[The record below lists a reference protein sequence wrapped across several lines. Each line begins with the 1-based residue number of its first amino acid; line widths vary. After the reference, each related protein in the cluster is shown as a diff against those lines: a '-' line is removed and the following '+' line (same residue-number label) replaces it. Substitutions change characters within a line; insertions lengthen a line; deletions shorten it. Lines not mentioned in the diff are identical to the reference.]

1 MNPMS
6 MPVYFH
12 HVSFIK
18 RSSLEKVQYI
28 LFYVTCV
35 SQLRNDMVPKILA
48 QRINDQIDIYNAD
61 HGYSKN
67 SGKFVKEV
75 SMDDII
81 QACQEGCQEGIL
93 QISTFKDIRDRDSS
107 QSNSPEEI
115 PYMLSH
121 RREVK
126 LKNEFDKYFDKIQER
141 NKNHFN
147 IFWKIVIM
155 IVLLCL
161 SIAYI
166 LDMRNTYDLSWK
178 EYTERIKYCDKSNGE
193 RGLYILNYITNVIK
207 FREDMTPGVI
217 ANRINDVNLNYF
229 KMKDSPKADE
239 KEIEN
244 FFLRTKYAYPS
255 YERSG
260 AYTISAD
267 GAKKI
272 SEELTLKPPKEVNLK
287 WIISNMSPSTFLG
300 FLGLFIPFFAG
311 GFVFGGFLA
320 TKK

>member
-1 MNPMS
+1 MS

-12 HVSFIK
+12 HVNFIK

-35 SQLRNDMVPKILA
+35 SQLRKDMVPKILT

-75 SMDDII
+75 FVDDII
-81 QACQEGCQEGIL
+81 QACQEGCQKGIL

-115 PYMLSH
+115 PYMLSYST
-121 RREVK
+121 ETK
-126 LKNEFDKYFDKIQER
+126 LENEFNKYFDKIQSR
-141 NKNHFN
+141 NKNYFN
-147 IFWKIVIM
+147 IFWKIIIM

-166 LDMRNTYDLSWK
+166 LDMRTTYDLSWE

-207 FREDMTPGVI
+207 FREDMTASVI

-255 YERSG
+255 FERIG
-260 AYTISAD
+260 AYTISAE

-272 SEELTLKPPKEVNLK
+272 AEELTLNPPKAVNLK

-300 FLGLFIPFFAG
+300 FLGLFVPFFAG
-311 GFVFGGFLA
+311 GYVFGGFLA